1 MNTKKTK
8 TKTFEFLTLFVMVI
22 GTVIGSGIY
31 MKNSEL
37 LNQTNNPIIALILW
51 LFVGVICIMSMI
63 VFIEISSSTK
73 HFGNGTLGNWAKIF
87 INRKTASFFSIMYG
101 WVYIPST
108 QSVFVAGAVNY
119 LLLAIGAP
127 ITPYQQLLIY
137 LVVGISIFITC
148 TILSIYKR
156 FINRKIQ
163 VVGILIKFLPLLIA
177 FIAGFILIDKTGGT
191 SAWWNGGI
199 DKNTWGTNE
208 WSPILFLGG
217 FGGILFAFDGYVYIA
232 NAQKTA
238 TNKDVV
244 PKALFA
250 GMIFVAIFYVLMALS
265 LFMGSPDGS
274 IVKLLEKMLGGKES
288 AAARIISN
296 LILMSICLLGS
307 NIFVDI
313 AIVDLASDANN
324 KTIYTKK
331 RSMNYKEAGFIQ
343 LIIFIVA
350 YTFLITI
357 GICTTRDGWDGIG
370 SAVGSGSIENVEE
383 LLNRPADY
391 INWFSSGTSA
401 LVFIMVLAVMV
412 AGVVNRFTKKVKV
425 EQTKLFMVCGI
436 ISSFF
441 MAIFIFFGIFA
452 FIWEPKN
459 IAKGEWGITQSG
471 MWFLIILVVS
481 LTINVIVFLIQE
493 YKFKKDPYLDGWD
506 GEINPNIEIE
516 DSISIKTDLIYLK
529 NKVFKRKEN

>member
-37 LNQTNNPIIALILW
+37 LNQTNNPIIAIILW
-51 LFVGVICIMSMI
+51 SFVGIICIMSMI

-127 ITPYQQLLIY
+127 IAPYQQLIIY
-137 LVVGISIFITC
+137 LLVGISIFITC

-156 FINRKIQ
+156 FINRRIQ
-163 VVGILIKFLPLLIA
+163 IVGILIKFLPLLIA

-191 SAWWNGGI
+191 SSWWNGGY

-238 TNKDVV
+238 THKDVV

-250 GMIFVAIFYVLMALS
+250 GMVFVAVFYVLMALS

-274 IVKLLEKMLGGKES
+274 IVKLFEKMLGGKES
-288 AAARIISN
+288 NAARIISN

-331 RSMNYKEAGFIQ
+331 RSMSYKEAGVIQ
-343 LIIFIVA
+343 MFIFIVA
-350 YTFLITI
+350 YTFLIVI
-357 GICTTRDGWDGIG
+357 GICTKREGWDGIS
-370 SAVGSGSIENVEE
+370 SAVGSGGNVQNIEE
-383 LLNRPADY
+383 LLNKPADY

-412 AGVVNRFTKKVKV
+412 AGVINRFTKKVDV

-441 MAIFIFFGIFA
+441 MTIFIFFGIFA

-471 MWFLIILVVS
+471 MWFLIILLVS
-481 LTINVIVFLIQE
+481 LLINIFVFLIQE
-493 YKFKKDPYLDGWD
+493 YRFKKDPYTDGWD
-506 GEINPNIEIE
+506 GEINSNIKIE
-516 DSISIKTDLIYLK
+516 ENLSIIADLKLIKKKILK
-529 NKVFKRKEN
+529 KK

>member
-1 MNTKKTK
+1 MKTKKTK

-37 LNQTNNPIIALILW
+37 LSQTNNPIIALILW
-51 LFVGVICIMSMI
+51 SFVGVICIMSMV

-119 LLLAIGAP
+119 LLLAIGVP
-127 ITPYQQLLIY
+127 IAPYQQLIIY
-137 LVVGISIFITC
+137 LIVGISIFITC

-156 FINRKIQ
+156 FVNRRIQ
-163 VVGILIKFLPLLIA
+163 VIGILIKFLPLVIA
-177 FIAGFILIDKTGGT
+177 FVAGFILIDKTGGT
-191 SAWWNGGI
+191 SAM
-199 DKNTWGTNE
+199 WGTGNKQ
-208 WSPILFLGG
+208 WSPILFFGG

-232 NAQKTA
+232 NSQKTA
-238 TNKDVV
+238 THKDVV

-250 GMIFVAIFYVLMALS
+250 GMIFVAVFYVLMALS
-265 LFMGSPDGS
+265 LFLGSPDGS
-274 IVKLLEKMLGGKES
+274 IVKLFEKMIGGNDS

-296 LILMSICLLGS
+296 LILMAICLLGS

-324 KTIYTKK
+324 KTIYTKN
-331 RSMNYKEAGFIQ
+331 RELSYKKAGVIQ
-343 LIIFIVA
+343 FLIFIVA
-350 YTFLITI
+350 YSFLIVI
-357 GICTTRDGWDGIG
+357 GICTTREGWDGLSSKINT
-370 SAVGSGSIENVEE
+370 ENVITIED
-383 LLNRPADY
+383 LLNKPADY
-391 INWFSSGTSA
+391 INWFSSGTSC
-401 LVFIMVLAVMV
+401 LVFIMVLVVMI
-412 AGVVNRFTKKVKV
+412 GGIVNRFTKRVKV
-425 EQTKLFMVCGI
+425 EQSKLFLVCGI

-441 MAIFIFFGIFA
+441 MTIFIFFGIFS

-459 IAKGEWGITQSG
+459 IADGNWELQLSG
-471 MWFLIILVVS
+471 MWFLIILAVS
-481 LTINVIVFLIQE
+481 LAINVIVFLIQE
-493 YKFKKDPYLDGWD
+493 NLFKKDPYTDGWE
-506 GEINPNIEIE
+506 GEINPDIIVEENL
-516 DSISIKTDLIYLK
+516 SIKKDIIKLK
-529 NKVFKRKEN
+529 NKIFKN

>member
-51 LFVGVICIMSMI
+51 SFVGVICIMSMI

-191 SAWWNGGI
+191 SAMWPTDHNKYG
-199 DKNTWGTNE
+199 
-208 WSPILFLGG
+208 WSPLLFLGG

-238 TNKDVV
+238 THKDVV

-274 IVKLLEKMLGGKES
+274 IVKLFEKMLGGKDS
-288 AAARIISN
+288 NAARIISN
-296 LILMSICLLGS
+296 LILMTICLLGS
-307 NIFVDI
+307 SIFVDI

-331 RSMNYKEAGFIQ
+331 RSMSYKEAGIIQ
-343 LIIFIVA
+343 LLIFMVA
-350 YTFLITI
+350 YTFLMTI
-357 GICTTRDGWDGIG
+357 GICTTREGWDGL
-370 SAVGSGSIENVEE
+370 SSVAGSGKVVSIEA
-383 LLNRPADY
+383 LLNKPADY

-401 LVFIMVLAVMV
+401 LVFIMVLAVMI

-425 EQTKLFMVCGI
+425 EQTKLFMICGI

-441 MAIFIFFGIFA
+441 MTIFIFFGIFA

-459 IAKGEWGITQSG
+459 IAEGNWKITSSG
-471 MWFLIILVVS
+471 MWFLIILVIS
-481 LTINVIVFLIQE
+481 LTINVVVFLIQE
-493 YKFKKDPYLDGWD
+493 YKFKKDPYVDGWD
-506 GEINPNIEIE
+506 GEINPDVKVE
-516 DSISIKTDLIYLK
+516 DNLSIVADIKALK
-529 NKVFKRKEN
+529 QKIFNKK

>member
-37 LNQTNNPIIALILW
+37 LNQTKNPIIALILW
-51 LFVGVICIMSMI
+51 SFVGVICIMSMV

-108 QSVFVAGAVNY
+108 QSVFIAGAVNY

-127 ITPYQQLLIY
+127 IPPYQQLIIY
-137 LVVGISIFITC
+137 LTVGISIFITC

-156 FINRKIQ
+156 FINRRIQ
-163 VVGILIKFLPLLIA
+163 VIGIIIKFVPLLIA

-191 SAWWNGGI
+191 SAMWPSDLNAYG
-199 DKNTWGTNE
+199 
-208 WSPILFLGG
+208 WSPVLFLGG

-238 TNKDVV
+238 VNKDVV

-274 IVKLLEKMLGGKES
+274 IVELFQKMLGGKES
-288 AAARIISN
+288 NVARIISN
-296 LILMSICLLGS
+296 LILMTICLLGS
-307 NIFVDI
+307 SIFVDI

-331 RSMNYKEAGFIQ
+331 RGMSYQEAGFIQ
-343 LIIFIVA
+343 FLIFIAA

-357 GICTTRDGWDGIG
+357 GICTKRDGWDGL
-370 SAVGSGSIENVEE
+370 SSFVGSQSVDSIDS
-383 LLNRPADY
+383 LLNKPADY

-401 LVFIMVLAVMV
+401 LVFIMVLAVMI

-441 MAIFIFFGIFA
+441 MAIFIFFGILT

-471 MWFLIILVVS
+471 MWFLIILVIS
-481 LTINVIVFLIQE
+481 LLINLIVFLIQE
-493 YKFKKDPYLDGWD
+493 YKFKKDPYIEGWD
-506 GEINPNIEIE
+506 DELNPNIVIE
-516 DSISIKTDLIYLK
+516 ENLSIKKDLIILK
-529 NKVFKRKEN
+529 NKVFRKNR

>member
-1 MNTKKTK
+1 MNTRKTK

-51 LFVGVICIMSMI
+51 TFVGVICIMSMV

-108 QSVFVAGAVNY
+108 QSVFIAGAVNY

-127 ITPYQQLLIY
+127 ILPYQQLIIY
-137 LVVGISIFITC
+137 LLVGISIFITC
-148 TILSIYKR
+148 TVLSVYKR
-156 FINRKIQ
+156 FINQRIQ
-163 VVGILIKFLPLLIA
+163 VIGIIIKFVPLLIA
-177 FIAGFILIDKTGGT
+177 FIAGFILIDKTGGS
-191 SAWWNGGI
+191 SAMWPSDGNAYG
-199 DKNTWGTNE
+199 
-208 WSPILFLGG
+208 WSPVLFLGG

-265 LFMGSPDGS
+265 LFLGSPDGS
-274 IVKLLEKMLGGKES
+274 IVKLFEKMLGGKES
-288 AAARIISN
+288 NVARIISN
-296 LILMSICLLGS
+296 LILMTICLLGS
-307 NIFVDI
+307 SIFVDI

-331 RSMNYKEAGFIQ
+331 RAMSYQEAGFIQ
-343 LIIFIVA
+343 FLIFIVA

-357 GICTTRDGWDGIG
+357 GICTKREGWDGIN
-370 SAVGSGSIENVEE
+370 SAVGSQSVTFIEN
-383 LLNRPADY
+383 LLNKPADY

-401 LVFIMVLAVMV
+401 LVFIMVLAVMI

-441 MAIFIFFGIFA
+441 MTIFILFGIIA

-459 IAKGEWGITQSG
+459 IAKNDWGITQSG
-471 MWFLIILVVS
+471 MWFLIILVIS
-481 LTINVIVFLIQE
+481 LSINLIVFLIQE
-493 YKFKKDPYLDGWD
+493 YKFKKDPYLEGWD
-506 GEINPNIEIE
+506 GEINPDIIVKDNL
-516 DSISIKTDLIYLK
+516 SIKKDLIILK
-529 NKVFKRKEN
+529 NKVFKRKIK